1 MKRWMNKQTIS
12 VCVLVA
18 CMMGCDV
25 ELASSSQTLSGAMTR
40 RKQWTISGSGA
51 EFINLKAALDENPR
65 TMARTKTSKF
75 SDASITIDL
84 GQSCVFNLVILYHG
98 DEPLGFPKQV
108 SVSTSSDGVTF
119 EQQAIVPGT
128 RKVTY
133 ILLEHWKRSRYVRIT
148 ADRAA
153 QRKPWCLSELYV
165 R

>member
-1 MKRWMNKQTIS
+1 MSKRTIS

-25 ELASSSQTLSGAMTR
+25 ELASSNQTLSGAMTR
-40 RKQWTISGSGA
+40 RKQWTLVGSGA
-51 EFINLKAALDENPR
+51 KFVNLPAALDENPR
-65 TMARTKTSKF
+65 TMARTQARAF
-75 SDASITIDL
+75 RNASVTVDL

-98 DEPLGFPKQV
+98 DEPMGFPSQV
-108 SVSTSSDGVTF
+108 SVATSSDGITF
-119 EQQAIVPGT
+119 KEQASVPGT

-133 ILLEHWKRSRYVRIT
+133 ILLEHWTRSRYVRIT

-153 QRKPWCLSELYV
+153 RKRPWSLSELYI